1 MKSPFNV
8 IKKRYVTEKTAV
20 LESLKNAS
28 SNKCVARCENPKL
41 TFIVDSNAKKPQ
53 IAEAIEEIYVDKNV
67 KVVAVNTINVKP
79 KLKNRRGKM
88 NQGQK
93 GGYKKAV
100 VTLAV
105 GNSID

>member
-1 MKSPFNV
+1 MKSPFDV

-28 SNKCVARCENPKL
+28 SNRCIARCENPKY
-41 TFIVDSNAKKPQ
+41 TFIVDLRAKKPQ
-53 IAEAIEEIYVDKNV
+53 IAQAVEEIYVEKNI
-67 KVVAVNTINVKP
+67 KVLSVNTINMKP
-79 KLKNRRGKM
+79 KLKNRRGRM
-88 NQGQK
+88 NQGEK
-93 GGYKKAV
+93 AGYKKAV

>member
-1 MKSPFNV
+1 MKSPFDL
-8 IKKRYVTEKTAV
+8 IKKRYITEKTAV

-28 SNKCVARCENPKL
+28 SNKCVARCENPKY
-41 TFIVDSNAKKPQ
+41 TFLVDDRAKKPQ
-53 IAEAIEEIYVDKNV
+53 IAEAIEEIYVENNV

-79 KLKNRRGKM
+79 KKKNRRGRM
-88 NQGQK
+88 NQGEK
-93 GGYKKAV
+93 GGYKKAI